1 MKNTFNSKKLIM
13 AKNKRDGTFYI
24 NPYLGGVLLGLVLF
38 STYYITGRG
47 LGASGAVKSS
57 VVSAVHTVAP
67 VHALDNKYYSKFLS
81 EDTSQMNNWLV
92 FEVIGVLVGGFLSG
106 TLYGRLKF
114 KVEHSPKIT
123 SRNRL
128 IAAMVGGI
136 LFGVG
141 SQFARGCTSGA
152 ALSGMAVLSASG
164 IITMMAIFGSAY
176 VFSWIFKKLWI

>member
-1 MKNTFNSKKLIM
+1 METK
-13 AKNKRDGTFYI
+13 KRDGSFYI

-57 VVSAVHTVAP
+57 VVTTVQAIAP
-67 VHALDNKYYSKFLS
+67 AHAENSGYYSQFLS
-81 EDTSQMNNWLV
+81 DDTSPMSNWLV
-92 FEVIGVLVGGFLSG
+92 FEVLGVLAGGFLSG
-106 TLYGRLKF
+106 ILYGRLKL

-123 SRNRL
+123 SRRRL
-128 IAAMVGGI
+128 IAAVAGGM
-136 LFGVG
+136 LFGIG

-164 IITMMAIFGSAY
+164 IITMLAIFGSAY
-176 VFSWIFKKLWI
+176 LFSWIFKKLWI

>member
-1 MKNTFNSKKLIM
+1 M
-13 AKNKRDGTFYI
+13 AKNNRDGSFYI
-24 NPYLGGVLLGLVLF
+24 NPYLGGVLLGIVLF

-57 VVSAVHTVAP
+57 VVTAVHAVAP
-67 VHALDNKYYSKFLS
+67 AHAEEGKYYSKFLS
-81 EDTSQMNNWLV
+81 DDASPMNNWLV
-92 FEVIGVLVGGFLSG
+92 FEVIGILVGGFISG
-106 TLYGRLKF
+106 TIYGRLKF

-123 SRNRL
+123 SRRRL
-128 IAAMVGGI
+128 VAALAGGI

>member
-1 MKNTFNSKKLIM
+1 MEKL
-13 AKNKRDGTFYI
+13 KRDGSFYI

-57 VVSAVHTVAP
+57 VVTVVDAIAP
-67 VHALDNKYYSKFLS
+67 AHAEKGEYYSKFLS
-81 EDTSQMNNWLV
+81 ADSSPMNNWLV
-92 FEVIGVLVGGFLSG
+92 FEVLGVLAGGFLSG
-106 TLYGRLKF
+106 AIYGRLKL

-123 SRNRL
+123 SRLRL
-128 IAAMVGGI
+128 VAALGGG
-136 LFGVG
+136 LMFGLG
-141 SQFARGCTSGA
+141 SQLARGCTSGA